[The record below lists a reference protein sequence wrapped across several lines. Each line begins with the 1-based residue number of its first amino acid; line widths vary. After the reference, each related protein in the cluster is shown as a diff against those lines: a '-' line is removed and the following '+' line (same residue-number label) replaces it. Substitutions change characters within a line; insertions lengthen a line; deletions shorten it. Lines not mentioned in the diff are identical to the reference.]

1 MPQHLGKALD
11 RMVQR
16 LVAPGAA
23 PQKRLPA
30 PADAGRLVDRELLL
44 EREMQAHVQ
53 EGIGLVGVVALH
65 IPLRLLQHA
74 VVFGVL
80 QDDVERGR
88 LDAYQ
93 RDRLPVFAPGAE
105 KHLPYVIARG
115 AEHLSSSAGTR
126 RGRGSGTRGS
136 RGGAR
141 GRYSAREG

>member
-1 MPQHLGKALD
+1 MRRTAFLAGLTVLALLTSCREREEED
-11 RMVQR
+11 V
-16 LVAPGAA
+16 LVLEEEAPDTVVVAPYW
-23 PQKRLPA
+23 
-30 PADAGRLVDRELLL
+30 E
-44 EREMQAHVQ
+44 EE
-53 EGIGLVGVVALH
+53 E
-65 IPLRLLQHA
+65 PLTIE
-74 VVFGVL
+74 
-80 QDDVERGR
+80 DIERGR